1 MVEEAAE
8 LTLRDLGD
16 ERAARAAQQA
26 ATGRIVEIARLPGL
40 ADIHLLG
47 YPKDRIRGG
56 VGAAEVQPRRHGRR
70 PVRPAVNSF
79 ILISGDKPTLL
90 RPRPG
95 RAAYAHETVEES
107 RTVECSVDESRE
119 LLLAW

>member
-16 ERAARAAQQA
+16 EWAARAAQQA

-47 YPKDRIRGG
+47 YPKRPDPGRCRGG
-56 VGAAEVQPRRHGRR
+56 
-70 PVRPAVNSF
+70 
-79 ILISGDKPTLL
+79 
-90 RPRPG
+90 
-95 RAAYAHETVEES
+95 
-107 RTVECSVDESRE
+107 
-119 LLLAW
+119 